1 MVLLWAILFLIFA
14 IILGFIAFGGIAIA
28 ISFFSK
34 ILLILAL
41 LCLLISLILMVIERY
56 EFFKRDK

>member
-34 ILLILAL
+34 LFLILSL

-56 EFFKRDK
+56 KFFKKE